1 MKAWWARSAARYAA
15 LARRERGLVLAA
27 ALALIVGLG
36 LLLFIEPALKQRALL
51 QRQITQQQ
59 ADLDALQ
66 PQVALLK
73 SRQRDPDAATR
84 QQLEA
89 LRQQMRLAD
98 GEFEQLQRALVAPQD
113 MGRLLESLLQGHRG
127 LQLIALRNVPVVS
140 VSELMAPGKPAAAAP
155 AASQAAAS
163 AKDAPKEGRDWLYRH
178 GVQITVQGS
187 YADMQAYL
195 YALEHLPRRVYWGE
209 LKIDAQR
216 WPASTMTVTV
226 YTISLEKTWWR
237 V

>member
-27 ALALIVGLG
+27 TLALIVGLG

-140 VSELMAPGKPAAAAP
+140 VSELMAPGKPAAS
-155 AASQAAAS
+155 AASQAA
-163 AKDAPKEGRDWLYRH
+163 KDTPKDSRDWLYRH
-178 GVQITVQGS
+178 GVQIIVQGS

-195 YALEHLPRRVYWGE
+195 LALEHLPRRVYWGE

>member
-1 MKAWWARSAARYAA
+1 TRPDPRLRRPAEPGAGPARPRVPRARHPAAAGRRTRCRGRGQRARRATPRGLRRVLAVGIERHRRREGGQAMKAWWARSAARYAA

-27 ALALIVGLG
+27 TLALIVGLG

-113 MGRLLESLLQGHRG
+113 MGRLLESLLHGHRG

-140 VSELMAPGKPAAAAP
+140 VSELMAPAKPAAAAP
-155 AASQAAAS
+155 AAS
-163 AKDAPKEGRDWLYRH
+163 
-178 GVQITVQGS
+178 
-187 YADMQAYL
+187 
-195 YALEHLPRRVYWGE
+195 
-209 LKIDAQR
+209 
-216 WPASTMTVTV
+216 
-226 YTISLEKTWWR
+226 
-237 V
+237 